1 MRMMVVFEKG
11 KTLRYIGHLDLM
23 RAMQR
28 ALRRSALPIRY
39 SNGFNPHIRLS
50 FAAPLSVGV
59 VGLREL
65 MEVPLEDGV
74 AEQDFQD
81 GMNAV
86 LPDCLRIR
94 QCRAL
99 EDSFPALM
107 SLAAGSRYLI
117 RFPRSA
123 ESDRAA
129 AGFEAFMA
137 LEHYTA
143 VRRTK
148 SGENPCDIRPFVT
161 GGELRKGEDG
171 WEIVLETVST
181 AAGSLKPSLWL
192 DSLRAF
198 TDAGEFPHIIYR
210 TAILARTPEGTLV
223 PMEEV

>member
-1 MRMMVVFEKG
+1 
-11 KTLRYIGHLDLM
+11 
-23 RAMQR
+23 
-28 ALRRSALPIRY
+28 
-39 SNGFNPHIRLS
+39 
-50 FAAPLSVGV
+50 
-59 VGLREL
+59 
-65 MEVPLEDGV
+65 
-74 AEQDFQD
+74 
-81 GMNAV
+81 
-86 LPDCLRIR
+86 
-94 QCRAL
+94 
-99 EDSFPALM
+99 M

-171 WEIVLETVST
+171 WEIALETVST

-198 TDAGEFPHIIYR
+198 TEAGEFPHIIYR

>member
-1 MRMMVVFEKG
+1 MMVVFEKG
-11 KTLRYIGHLDLM
+11 ETLRYIGHLDLM

-28 ALRRSALPIRY
+28 ALRRSGLPIRY

-74 AEQDFQD
+74 TEQAFQD

-117 RFPRSA
+117 RFPFNV

-161 GGELRKGEDG
+161 GGGGYRLQRNFPA
-171 WEIVLETVST
+171 ILPFAQL

>member
-1 MRMMVVFEKG
+1 M
-11 KTLRYIGHLDLM
+11 
-23 RAMQR
+23 
-28 ALRRSALPIRY
+28 
-39 SNGFNPHIRLS
+39 
-50 FAAPLSVGV
+50 
-59 VGLREL
+59 GLREL

-74 AEQDFQD
+74 TEQAFQD

-171 WEIVLETVST
+171 WEIALETVST

>member
-1 MRMMVVFEKG
+1 M
-11 KTLRYIGHLDLM
+11 
-23 RAMQR
+23 
-28 ALRRSALPIRY
+28 S
-39 SNGFNPHIRLS
+39 
-50 FAAPLSVGV
+50 
-59 VGLREL
+59 
-65 MEVPLEDGV
+65 
-74 AEQDFQD
+74 EQAFQD

-86 LPDCLRIR
+86 LPGCLRIR

-99 EDSFPALM
+99 ADGFPALM

-117 RFPRSA
+117 RFPSNA

-143 VRRTK
+143 ARRTK

-161 GGELRKGEDG
+161 GGTLQKTGEG
-171 WEIVLETVST
+171 WEIALETVAT

-192 DSLRAF
+192 ECLRTF
-198 TDAGEFPHIIYR
+198 TQAGEFPHIIYR
-210 TAILARTPEGTLV
+210 TAILARKPDGTLV